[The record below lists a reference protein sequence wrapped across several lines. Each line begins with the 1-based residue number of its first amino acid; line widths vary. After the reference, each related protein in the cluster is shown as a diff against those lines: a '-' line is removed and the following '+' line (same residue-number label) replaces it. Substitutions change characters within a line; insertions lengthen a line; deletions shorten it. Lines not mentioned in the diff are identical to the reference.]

1 MAFVDYYKIL
11 GVDKNIPQ
19 NDVRAAY
26 RKRAK
31 QFHPDLHPNDP
42 KAKAKFQALNEAY
55 DVISDPD
62 KRAKYDKYGEQWKN
76 AAAYEQA
83 GGAEASEALAE
94 LEAQQEEILSR
105 ASTSAILVRA
115 VVDSAVS
122 SRTCLAVALVAV
134 LEVQAL
140 MALVAER
147 NMARRICVKAQE
159 KCR

>member
-1 MAFVDYYKIL
+1 MVSSGRML
-11 GVDKNIPQ
+11 LPTS
-19 NDVRAAY
+19 R
-26 RKRAK
+26 
-31 QFHPDLHPNDP
+31 L
-42 KAKAKFQALNEAY
+42 
-55 DVISDPD
+55 
-62 KRAKYDKYGEQWKN
+62 
-76 AAAYEQA
+76 A
-83 GGAEASEALAE
+83 GQEASEALAE

-122 SRTCLAVALVAV
+122 SRTYLAVALVAV

>member
-1 MAFVDYYKIL
+1 MVSSGRML
-11 GVDKNIPQ
+11 LPTS
-19 NDVRAAY
+19 R
-26 RKRAK
+26 
-31 QFHPDLHPNDP
+31 L
-42 KAKAKFQALNEAY
+42 
-55 DVISDPD
+55 
-62 KRAKYDKYGEQWKN
+62 
-76 AAAYEQA
+76 A
-83 GGAEASEALAE
+83 GQEVSEALAE

-140 MALVAER
+140 MALVVER